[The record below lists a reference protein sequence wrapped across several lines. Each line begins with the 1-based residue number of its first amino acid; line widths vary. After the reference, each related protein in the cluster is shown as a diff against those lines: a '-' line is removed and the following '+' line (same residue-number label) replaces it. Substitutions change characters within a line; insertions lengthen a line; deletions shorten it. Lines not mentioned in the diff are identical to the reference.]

1 MRLCV
6 AKGEH
11 HRRNKVLV
19 NVLFSA
25 VLYSRG
31 PQSPPSTSSP
41 RGPTKARGPEGRGSG
56 ISRSRLRL
64 LSALAQFHQ
73 PRDCCDPS
81 A

>member
-6 AKGEH
+6 AEGEH

-41 RGPTKARGPEGRGSG
+41 RGPTKARGPEGGGLG
-56 ISRSRLRL
+56 ISRSRLSRAPLSPGSAPPAQGL
-64 LSALAQFHQ
+64 L
-73 PRDCCDPS
+73 
-81 A
+81 